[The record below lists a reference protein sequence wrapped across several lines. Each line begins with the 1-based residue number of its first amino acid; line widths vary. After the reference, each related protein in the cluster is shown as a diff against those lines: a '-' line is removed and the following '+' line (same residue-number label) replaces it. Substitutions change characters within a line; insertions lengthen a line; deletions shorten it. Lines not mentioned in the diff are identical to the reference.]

1 MKDRLMVAYHVLREA
16 INKFIDDK
24 VTRMAAA
31 IAFYAI
37 LSLTPLLLIA
47 LAAAGYIFGTEAAQ
61 GQLVDQM
68 RSLTGEAGAEVIQNA
83 IKNAKEPSSGI
94 LATII
99 GVGTLLFAA
108 SGVFTE
114 LQDSLN
120 TIWGVRPKPG
130 RSFLYIIQDRFL
142 TFAMVLIIGFL
153 LLISLVLSAVLSAT
167 GSYLESLLPGM
178 PWLMQ
183 LANIGISFI
192 VVMLLFASMLKFLPD
207 VKLTWRQTMW
217 GALIT
222 SGLFILGKF
231 AIGLYLGRS
240 SIASPFGAAGSL
252 VVFVV
257 WIYYSNL
264 IFFFGAE
271 LTQVIV
277 KKATH
282 NGIRPTKGSERIPSE
297 APIGADA
304 VKE

>member
-1 MKDRLMVAYHVLREA
+1 MTAYHVMREA
-16 INKFIDDK
+16 VEKFIDDK

-47 LAAAGYIFGTEAAQ
+47 TAAAGYIFGDEAAS
-61 GQLVDQM
+61 GELVNQM
-68 RSLTGEAGAEVIQNA
+68 RSLVGEAGAEVIQNA
-83 IKNAKEPSSGI
+83 IKNANRPSSGI

-99 GVGTLLFAA
+99 GVATLLFAA
-108 SGVFTE
+108 SNVFTE

-153 LLISLVLSAVLSAT
+153 LLVSLVLSAVLAAT
-167 GSYLESLLPGM
+167 GNFLNDLVPGV

-183 LANIGISFI
+183 FTNVIVSFLI
-192 VVMLLFASMLKFLPD
+192 VMLLFASMLKFLPD
-207 VKLTWRQTMW
+207 VHLTWRQTMW

-231 AIGLYLGRS
+231 LIGLYLGRS

-282 NGIRPTKGSERIPSE
+282 NGIRPTKGSERVPSE
-297 APIGADA
+297 APIGAEA